1 MENRTYVPTLL
12 ETVLSVPAIINIS
25 YYKFPKN
32 YIFPGEQ
39 HDFWEFV
46 YVDRGEI
53 LVTAG
58 KLEYVLKA
66 GEMAFHSCN
75 EFHSQRSLKGS
86 TADIIVVSFI
96 CTSPFMDDFK
106 EKILFLNQ
114 AEKQCLHNVVRE
126 SEISYEAFE
135 KAPPLIHMQK
145 KASAPFGSDQL
156 LKMGLEQLL
165 ILIYR
170 RGESIGVQERQY
182 RPSELSSRTL
192 TVERVKSYIESHYL
206 ERLTLTALA
215 DCGNISISHLKRIF
229 KEETG
234 DSVISYLAR
243 TRISEAKRLIHE
255 GSYSFTQI
263 AELTGFDNIYYFSRR
278 FKELTGMT
286 PSEYALSVRE

>member
-1 MENRTYVPTLL
+1 MEDMPCLL
-12 ETVLSVPAIINIS
+12 YTS
-25 YYKFPKN
+25 
-32 YIFPGEQ
+32 
-39 HDFWEFV
+39 FWEFV

-192 TVERVKSYIESHYL
+192 TVEDVYKRQFYTFALWVYIVEQRELFPRPVRGMCYGVPCGYMFTLRQKPFCCHSRPGIAFGECFRIGNAALQPAVFGTGSHKIQEINL
-206 ERLTLTALA
+206 VMLHHPFNL
-215 DCGNISISHLKRIF
+215 
-229 KEETG
+229 
-234 DSVISYLAR
+234 
-243 TRISEAKRLIHE
+243 
-255 GSYSFTQI
+255 
-263 AELTGFDNIYYFSRR
+263 
-278 FKELTGMT
+278 
-286 PSEYALSVRE
+286 